1 MHILRGAYH
10 YRAKPVGFRD
20 DYCVSCRAPR
30 RSIAIRSFDVGH
42 SLLDSDFAR
51 RFLEA
56 LGVQCVWPQAP
67 FEGAPFSM
75 ERPLFLDWRFR
86 PLLGPP
92 GRFGVCLGQ
101 LDRPTGGS
109 GGRNF
114 SYDSSAS
121 NGNAALGSQ
130 EPGVDSAH
138 RGYRLSVLFHSF
150 GCGYGQPVVVP
161 RLQRRPILKINGANG
176 ACGFTRLPSCFT
188 LFAWTLLV

>member
-1 MHILRGAYH
+1 
-10 YRAKPVGFRD
+10 
-20 DYCVSCRAPR
+20 
-30 RSIAIRSFDVGH
+30 
-42 SLLDSDFAR
+42 
-51 RFLEA
+51 
-56 LGVQCVWPQAP
+56 VQCVWPQAP

-161 RLQRRPILKINGANG
+161 RLQRRPILKTNGPEVPRGGRKEQQNCHTSLRLPRRNLVLTWPGARLRACALFARGG
-176 ACGFTRLPSCFT
+176 ACVKG
-188 LFAWTLLV
+188 